1 MKFKR
6 SNYQQTSPILFAFSP
21 GLSCSLS
28 FQPPLLLPL
37 PFLPASSS
45 KCTWQ
50 VSSRNLALPLLPH
63 QGPEQ
68 WGSADLFYGLG
79 KLRFREMRGL
89 SQLTQLGSAGAEI
102 HPRLALLCDARLVSA
117 YVFPCPP
124 LRPQLIF
131 STSHL
136 SPAQPPCWPPAL
148 VSAAPICPAYNPK
161 VFVVWPILSKLFASV
176 IAFNPPAL
184 IQAPVT
190 SEETESQ
197 RGTQFCPRTPAGKR
211 QS

>member
-21 GLSCSLS
+21 GLFCYLS
-28 FQPPLLLPL
+28 QPPLLLPL

-50 VSSRNLALPLLPH
+50 VSSRNLALPRLPH

-68 WGSADLFYGLG
+68 CESADPFYGLG

-89 SQLTQLGSAGAEI
+89 SQLKQLGSAGAEI
-102 HPRLALLCDARLVSA
+102 HTRPALLCDAGLVSSC
-117 YVFPCPP
+117 VFPCPP

-131 STSHL
+131 SISHL
-136 SPAQPPCWPPAL
+136 SPASLPAGLQLWSLPLQSALHTILRCLCGQYYPSSLQVLLHLILQPYYKPQL
-148 VSAAPICPAYNPK
+148 QVRK
-161 VFVVWPILSKLFASV
+161 
-176 IAFNPPAL
+176 
-184 IQAPVT
+184 Q
-190 SEETESQ
+190 SQ
-197 RGTQFCPRTPAGKR
+197 RGIHFYPRTPAGKR